1 MFKKLL
7 TAILCFIL
15 VFSLTACN
23 ISFQLPVSQ
32 NESTPNT
39 QSSSANQTTNSSTQ
53 SSNKDNKKPNNNT
66 SSSAPVEK
74 PSNGQSNENK
84 VNSPTIEV
92 PIVPDTSHT
101 PVSRENYYQYSHLT
115 ENEKKVYNDI
125 CAAIEATQNVIN
137 LSKYRINYNKMWG
150 IYQKVIADN
159 PQYFWV
165 SKFIE
170 YTHFNVGSKNK
181 IIDLILFYTD
191 GEVTDNISNNKLT
204 TVASRKKIADQIS
217 QVNRVVEG
225 IIENIPFWYSE
236 IEKEYLI
243 HDAVIELVTYDSDT
257 ANKEITRN
265 NYTRIYD
272 IYGAAVNEKAVCEG
286 YSRLFQYLCYLVG
299 INSTIVV
306 GTANDEPHAWNA
318 VQIDFYWYHTD
329 VTWDENYIDYFSFV
343 NYNNLTLK
351 QITNDHDI
359 DYSYLVVPETN
370 GY

>member
-1 MFKKLL
+1 MLNRLL
-7 TAILCFIL
+7 AFGLCFCLIIG
-15 VFSLTACN
+15 LTACDLQFELPEFDYVFNFSDISVPQVSTEN
-23 ISFQLPVSQ
+23 ISSQ
-32 NESTPNT
+32 N
-39 QSSSANQTTNSSTQ
+39 QS
-53 SSNKDNKKPNNNT
+53 NT
-66 SSSAPVEK
+66 SSSNTTKSKIVQNASLENVISSPK
-74 PSNGQSNENK
+74 LNSND
-84 VNSPTIEV
+84 SPFAMQVTITKE
-92 PIVPDTSHT
+92 
-101 PVSRENYYQYSHLT
+101 EYFQYSTL
-115 ENEKKVYNDI
+115 NNSEKAIYNDI
-125 CAAIEATQNVIN
+125 CKAIESTKNVIN
-137 LSKYRINYNKMWG
+137 LSKYNIDYEKMWG
-150 IYQKVIADN
+150 IFQKVIADN

-191 GEVTDNISNNKLT
+191 GTVTDNISNNKLT
-204 TVASRKKIADQIS
+204 TVASRKKIANQIS

-359 DYSYLVVPETN
+359 DYSYLVVPATN